1 MSADGRYGR
10 TETRTHVFPVQE
22 PSFTGAGPEP
32 GVTYGR
38 TEAPVRRH
46 EPVDLDFAVPYLVLT
61 LRMPDDAG
69 AVEPDVLGVDI
80 YHLMTALS
88 DYEKSIGGRGLR
100 LHDKAADGAAV
111 TLTLA
116 PVLVENARERVDRV
130 AELLAQTGRRPAGN
144 ESRSLADALDRAAS
158 SPADRCRVELAR
170 RGWRVEVGIAA

>member
-1 MSADGRYGR
+1 MSADRRYGR
-10 TETRTHVFPVQE
+10 AETPMHVFPVQE
-22 PSFTGAGPEP
+22 PAFTGAGPEP

-69 AVEPDVLGVDI
+69 AVDPDVLGVDI

-88 DYEKSIGGRGLR
+88 DYEKTIGGRGLR
-100 LHDKAADGAAV
+100 LHEKAVDGPAV

-116 PVLVENARERVDRV
+116 PVLVENARERVSRV
-130 AELLAQTGRRPAGN
+130 ADLLAEAGR
-144 ESRSLADALDRAAS
+144 SRDPSGSLAEALDRAAS
-158 SPADRCRVELAR
+158 SPAERFRTEVAR
-170 RGWRVEVGIAA
+170 RGWRIGVSIAA